1 MSLLEVLVESIAVA
15 LIGVV
20 MTLVGV
26 ITLNSRS
33 HTVMGLRIDEITR
46 RVEKHNRPIE
56 RTYKLE
62 QDTAVVRRDVDAL
75 EERSGKR
82 TVF

>member
-46 RVEKHNRPIE
+46 RVDKHNRPIE

-75 EERSGKR
+75 EERSGK
-82 TVF
+82 